1 MKRFAA
7 LYARLDD
14 SRATSAK
21 VEAMR
26 AYFAEAPAA
35 DAAWGLYFLSGQRL
49 KRLIAPTLLRSW
61 ISDATGLAPAIV
73 EECYAHVG
81 DLAETLALLLD
92 RAARPQPPIERGLAE
107 WVAWLLALREQEVE
121 AQRTALL
128 DVWARLPLDECFLF
142 NKLLT
147 GALRVGVSSGL
158 AARALALHAGLDET
172 LIAQRLMGEWLRVAS
187 TARSR
192 HERPAMNGRAGG
204 GEDGLPA
211 AVKGDSLANHPDS
224 AAQAFAA
231 LLAPGSAEAHPSQP
245 YPFCLA
251 SPIEDAPDAIW
262 DAGLPSGLGPV
273 ADYLAEWKWDGIRG
287 QLIRRAGQTFLW
299 SRGEELLNGRFPEI
313 EAAAAGLPDGTV
325 LDGEILAHDGA
336 AVLPFAKLQTR
347 IGRKTVG
354 RKLLAEAPVAFVA
367 YDLIEWLHEDW
378 RGRSLAERRA
388 QLETIVAS
396 SAAPRL
402 KLSEPV
408 SADSWEALAASR
420 AEARERGVE
429 GLMLKARDSRY
440 QTGRKRGAWWKWK
453 LAAMSIDCVLLYAQA
468 GHGRR
473 ANLYTDYTLAVW
485 EGPNPGE
492 GLLLPVAKAYS
503 GLTDAELTRMD
514 SWIKKHTREKFGP
527 VRSVE
532 ASADAGQVFEIAFE
546 GIQASSRHKA
556 GVALRF
562 PRIAR
567 WRTDKPAREAN
578 TLADLKR
585 LLPR

>member
-26 AYFAEAPAA
+26 AYFAATPAA
-35 DAAWGLYFLSGQRL
+35 DAAWGLHFLTGQRL
-49 KRLIAPTLLRSW
+49 KRLIAPTVLRAW
-61 ISDATGLAPAIV
+61 IGEATGLAPAIV

-92 RAARPQPPIERGLAE
+92 RAERPLPLIERGLAE
-107 WVAWLLALREQEVE
+107 WVAWLLALREREPDE
-121 AQRTALL
+121 QRAALL
-128 DVWARLPLDECFLF
+128 DAWARLPLDECFLF

-158 AARALALHAGLDET
+158 AARALALHAGLPET
-172 LIAQRLMGEWLRVAS
+172 IIAQRL
-187 TARSR
+187 
-192 HERPAMNGRAGG
+192 AG
-204 GEDGLPA
+204 DWQP
-211 AVKGDSLANHPDS
+211 S
-224 AAQAFAA
+224 ADAFAA

-251 SPIEDAPDAIW
+251 SPIEDAPDAVW
-262 DAGLPSGLGPV
+262 NAGLPSGLGAV
-273 ADYLAEWKWDGIRG
+273 SDYLAEWKWDGIRG

-313 EAAAAGLPDGTV
+313 EASAAQLPDGTV

-347 IGRKTVG
+347 IGRKSVG
-354 RKLLAEAPVAFVA
+354 RKLLAEAPVALVA
-367 YDLIEWLHEDW
+367 YDLIEWRGDDW
-378 RGRSLAERRA
+378 RSRPLAERRA
-388 QLETIVAS
+388 QLESLVAS
-396 SAAPRL
+396 VAEPRL
-402 KLSEPV
+402 KLSEAV
-408 SADSWEALAASR
+408 MATRWETLAEAR
-420 AEARERGVE
+420 AQARERGVE
-429 GLMLKARDSRY
+429 GLMLKRLDSGY
-440 QTGRKRGAWWKWK
+440 QTGRRRGAWWKWK
-453 LAAMSIDCVLLYAQA
+453 LAAMTIDCVLVYAQA

-473 ANLYTDYTLAVW
+473 ANLYTDYTLSVW

-514 SWIKKHTREKFGP
+514 HWIRKHTREKFGP

-532 ASADAGQVFEIAFE
+532 PAQVFEIAFE
-546 GIQASSRHKA
+546 GIQASTRHKA
-556 GVALRF
+556 GIALRF

-567 WRTDKPAREAN
+567 WRTDKPAQEAN
-578 TLADLKR
+578 TLADLKQYLKR
-585 LLPR
+585 

>member
-14 SRATSAK
+14 TRATSAK

-35 DAAWGLYFLSGQRL
+35 DAAWGLYFLTGQRL

-61 ISDATGLAPAIV
+61 ISDATGLQPAIV

-92 RAARPQPPIERGLAE
+92 RAARPQPLIERGLAE
-107 WVAWLLALREQEVE
+107 WVAWLLALREQDVE

-172 LIAQRLMGEWLRVAS
+172 LIAQRLMGDWQ
-187 TARSR
+187 
-192 HERPAMNGRAGG
+192 P
-204 GEDGLPA
+204 
-211 AVKGDSLANHPDS
+211 S
-224 AAQAFAA
+224 AEAFAT

-251 SPIEDAPDAIW
+251 SPIEDAPDAVW

-273 ADYLAEWKWDGIRG
+273 GDYLAEWKWDGIRG
-287 QLIRRAGQTFLW
+287 QLIRRAGQTFIW

-325 LDGEILAHDGA
+325 LDGEILAHDGT

-354 RKLLAEAPVAFVA
+354 KKLLAEAPVAFVA
-367 YDLIEWLHEDW
+367 YDLIEWQHADW
-378 RGRSLAERRA
+378 RTRPLAERRA
-388 QLETIVAS
+388 QLETVVADT
-396 SAAPRL
+396 AALRL

-408 SADSWEALAASR
+408 TADSWAALAAAR

-429 GLMLKARDSRY
+429 GLMLKARDSSY

-453 LAAMSIDCVLLYAQA
+453 LAAMSIDCVLVYAQA

-473 ANLYTDYTLAVW
+473 ANLYTDYTLSVW

-492 GLLLPVAKAYS
+492 GALLPVAKAYS

-532 ASADAGQVFEIAFE
+532 ATAETGQVFEIAFE
-546 GIQASSRHKA
+546 GIQESTRHKA
-556 GVALRF
+556 GIALRF

-567 WRTDKPAREAN
+567 WRTDKRPGDAN
-578 TLADLKR
+578 TLGDLKSFLR
-585 LLPR
+585 A

>member
-7 LYARLDD
+7 LYSRLDD
-14 SRATSAK
+14 TRGTSAK

-35 DAAWGLYFLSGQRL
+35 DAAWGLYFLTGQRL
-49 KRLIAPTLLRSW
+49 KRLIAPTQLRAW
-61 ISDATGLAPAIV
+61 ISDATGLAPGIV

-92 RAARPQPPIERGLAE
+92 RAERPQPMIERGLAD
-107 WVAWLLALREQEVE
+107 WVAWLLDLRERDLD
-121 AQRTALL
+121 AQRAALL

-187 TARSR
+187 TARSSR
-192 HERPAMNGRAGG
+192 ERPAM
-204 GEDGLPA
+204 DGDA
-211 AVKGDSLANHPDS
+211 LACHRNS
-224 AAQAFAA
+224 AADAFAA

-251 SPIEDAPDAIW
+251 SPIEDAPDAVW

-273 ADYLAEWKWDGIRG
+273 EAWLAEWKWDGIRG

-313 EAAAAGLPDGTV
+313 EAVAARLPNGTV
-325 LDGEILAHDGA
+325 LDGEILAHDGTA
-336 AVLPFAKLQTR
+336 ALPFAKLQTR

-354 RKLLAEAPVAFVA
+354 KKLLAEAPVAFVA
-367 YDLIEWLHEDW
+367 YDLIEWQGEDW
-378 RGRSLAERRA
+378 RSRPLAERRA
-388 QLETIVAS
+388 QLEAIVTET
-396 SAAPRL
+396 AAARL

-408 SADSWEALAASR
+408 IADRWDALAASR

-429 GLMLKARDSRY
+429 GLMLKSLDSSY

-453 LAAMSIDCVLLYAQA
+453 LAAMTIDCVLVYAQA

-473 ANLYTDYTLAVW
+473 ANLYTDYTLGVW

-503 GLTDAELTRMD
+503 GLTDAELNKMD
-514 SWIKKHTREKFGP
+514 HWIKQHTREKFGP

-532 ASADAGQVFEIAFE
+532 ANAEVGQVFEIAFE
-546 GIQASSRHKA
+546 GIQASTRHKA
-556 GVALRF
+556 GIALRF

-567 WRTDKPAREAN
+567 WRTDKPTREAN
-578 TLADLKR
+578 TLADLKAFLKR
-585 LLPR
+585 

>member
-14 SRATSAK
+14 SRATSVK

-26 AYFAEAPAA
+26 AYFAEASAA
-35 DAAWGLYFLSGQRL
+35 DAAWGLYFLTGQRL
-49 KRLIAPTLLRSW
+49 KRLIAPTLLRAW

-92 RAARPQPPIERGLAE
+92 RAARPQPLIQRGLAE
-107 WVAWLLALREQEVE
+107 WVAWLLALREQDVDT
-121 AQRTALL
+121 QRAALL
-128 DVWARLPLDECFLF
+128 EAWARLPLDECFLF

-172 LIAQRLMGEWLRVAS
+172 LISQRLMGEWQ
-187 TARSR
+187 
-192 HERPAMNGRAGG
+192 P
-204 GEDGLPA
+204 
-211 AVKGDSLANHPDS
+211 S
-224 AAQAFAA
+224 AEAFAA
-231 LLAPGSAEAHPSQP
+231 LLTPGSAEAHPSQP

-251 SPIEDAPDAIW
+251 SPIEDAADAVW

-273 ADYLAEWKWDGIRG
+273 GDWLAEWKWDGIRG
-287 QLIRRAGQTFLW
+287 QLIRRAGETFLW

-313 EAAAAGLPDGTV
+313 EAAAAQLPDGTV
-325 LDGEILAHDGA
+325 LDGEILAHDGCT
-336 AVLPFAKLQTR
+336 VLPFAKLQTR

-354 RKLLAEAPVAFVA
+354 KKLLADAPVAFVA
-367 YDLIEWLHEDW
+367 YDLIEWQHVDW
-378 RGRSLAERRA
+378 RSRPLAERRA
-388 QLETIVAS
+388 QLETIVADT
-396 SAAPRL
+396 AELRL

-408 SADSWEALAASR
+408 IADRWAALAESR
-420 AEARERGVE
+420 SQARERGVE
-429 GLMLKARDSRY
+429 GLMLKRLDSTY
-440 QTGRKRGAWWKWK
+440 QAGRRRGAWWKWK
-453 LAAMSIDCVLLYAQA
+453 LEAMSIDCVLLYAQA

-503 GLTDAELTRMD
+503 GLTDAELTKMD

-527 VRSVE
+527 VRSVD
-532 ASADAGQVFEIAFE
+532 ASAEAGQVFEIAFE